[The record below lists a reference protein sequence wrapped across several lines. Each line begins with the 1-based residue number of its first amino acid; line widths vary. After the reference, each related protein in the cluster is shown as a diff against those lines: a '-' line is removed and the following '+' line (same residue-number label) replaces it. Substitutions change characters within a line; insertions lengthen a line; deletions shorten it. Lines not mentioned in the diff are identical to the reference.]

1 METSNDLGRIIQ
13 INDEFRLRCIILNRR
28 TTTWILESFCHERF
42 LFWKWTEWKA
52 LKIITNFGAGDTEH
66 EFTIKREP
74 TDTDQDLIWC
84 AEAELDFLGLEY

>member
-1 METSNDLGRIIQ
+1 
-13 INDEFRLRCIILNRR
+13 
-28 TTTWILESFCHERF
+28 
-42 LFWKWTEWKA
+42 